1 MIITAVIINQIIE
14 NVTVNQQ
21 INYSYIF
28 LCGFICSSAMILPG
42 ISGSYILL
50 ILGAYQFILEKLN
63 SVFITGSD
71 SYIYILYFILGAV
84 LGILAFS
91 RVIKWLLTNY
101 ENKTMII
108 MIGLILGSVF
118 NILPL
123 ASVNENI
130 FLETLN
136 FFTSEFSIIICTI
149 AGFFIIL
156 FLEKI
161 SEKNEV

>member
-21 INYSYIF
+21 INYFYIF

-63 SVFITGSD
+63 SIFITGSD
-71 SYIYILYFILGAV
+71 SYIYVLYFIIGAV
-84 LGILAFS
+84 FGILTFS

-108 MIGLILGSVF
+108 LSLIH
-118 NILPL
+118 
-123 ASVNENI
+123 
-130 FLETLN
+130 
-136 FFTSEFSIIICTI
+136 
-149 AGFFIIL
+149 
-156 FLEKI
+156 I
-161 SEKNEV
+161 SEPTRPR